1 MLAWCDVAKFYGL
14 DIMKSEKNGLFQKAL
29 DMVTGVENI
38 LKEHAGTKELLPSQ
52 KRRLRELQLPNGR
65 YG

>member
-1 MLAWCDVAKFYGL
+1 MCDESFKY
-14 DIMKSEKNGLFQKAL
+14 KPWLFQKAL

-65 YG
+65 YRDDQI

>member
-1 MLAWCDVAKFYGL
+1 MSYLIFLVNKCEQNAV
-14 DIMKSEKNGLFQKAL
+14 SFQKAL

-65 YG
+65 YGEC